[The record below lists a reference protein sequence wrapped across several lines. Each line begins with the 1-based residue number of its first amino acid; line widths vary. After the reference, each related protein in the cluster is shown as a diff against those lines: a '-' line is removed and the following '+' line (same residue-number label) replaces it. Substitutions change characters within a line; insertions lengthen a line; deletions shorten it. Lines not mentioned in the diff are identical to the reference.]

1 LNAQTQSGTALKI
14 LHIIPRFTGGG
25 PERSLLAFVAQE
37 RVVGTANRHAVAILD
52 APVSLHMLV
61 AARKL
66 GVELV
71 IRPERDALTRL
82 IEGTDIVQIHF
93 WNHPAM
99 ATLLRTLAF
108 PPARVLVWS
117 RILGIHA
124 PQVLTED
131 VARFGDRL
139 VVTSRRTLES
149 AGARHARQH
158 DVPIHHIPGIADM
171 GRLDGFVPR
180 QHDGVCVGYIGVVNE
195 TKMHPR
201 FAEMSA
207 AVCAPEI
214 RFVVCGGGGGEAH
227 LRSRLSALGIAERV
241 AIRGA
246 IENIREAL
254 EEFDI
259 FGYPLADD
267 TYATSEKALQE
278 AMWVGVPPVVF
289 PHGGLRDLVEH
300 ERTGLVVTTE
310 QGYSDAIERLARD
323 TVLRCRLGE
332 EARSFARAEFEPAR
346 WSRILNELLRTMM
359 DEPLKTR
366 EPWPG
371 AGDSAAANFVRSLG
385 DQAGPFATALAEPVG
400 ASRRRAAAN
409 GQIAAASRLLANGEG
424 GVAHYC
430 NAFPDDPDLRFW
442 AGLISEAAARGR
454 AARQENHRARG
465 PV

>member
-1 LNAQTQSGTALKI
+1 MNAQTQSGTALKI
-14 LHIIPRFTGGG
+14 LHIIPRFIGGG

-37 RVVGTANRHAVAILD
+37 RVVGTANRHVVAILD
-52 APVSLHMLV
+52 APVSLHMLI

-71 IRPERDALTRL
+71 IRPERDALRRL
-82 IEGTDIVQIHF
+82 IERTDLVQIHF

-99 ATLLRTLAF
+99 ATLLRTLPF
-108 PPARVLVWS
+108 PPARVLIWS
-117 RILGIHA
+117 RILGIRA

-149 AGARHARQH
+149 AGAQHAGQH
-158 DVPIHHIPGIADM
+158 DIPIHYIPGIADM
-171 GRLDGFVPR
+171 SRLDGFVPR
-180 QHDGVCVGYIGVVNE
+180 QHDGTCVGYIGVVNE

-207 AVCAPEI
+207 AVRASEI
-214 RFVVCGGGGGEAH
+214 RFVVCGGGGGGVD
-227 LRSRLSALGIAERV
+227 LRSRFSVLGIAERV
-241 AIRGA
+241 AICGA
-246 IENIREAL
+246 VENIRAAL

-310 QGYSDAIERLARD
+310 QEYPDAIERLARD
-323 TVLRCRLGE
+323 TVLRRRLGE
-332 EARSFARAEFEPAR
+332 EACRFARAEFEPAR
-346 WSRILNELLRTMM
+346 WSRVLNELLQTMM
-359 DEPLKTR
+359 DEPLNAR
-366 EPWPG
+366 EPLPG

-385 DQAGPFATALAEPVG
+385 NQAGPFATALAEPVE
-400 ASRRRAAAN
+400 ASGRRAAAN
-409 GQIAAASRLLANGEG
+409 EQIAAASPLLANGEG

-442 AGLISEAAARGR
+442 ASIISEAAARRR
-454 AARQENHRARG
+454 AARQDG
-465 PV
+465 Y

>member
-1 LNAQTQSGTALKI
+1 MQSGTALKI
-14 LHIIPRFTGGG
+14 LHIIPRFIGGG

-37 RVVGTANRHAVAILD
+37 RVVGTANRHAVVILD
-52 APVSLHMLV
+52 VPVSLHMLV

-82 IEGTDIVQIHF
+82 IEETDIVQIHF

-108 PPARVLVWS
+108 PPARVVVWS
-117 RILGIHA
+117 HVLGIHA

-131 VARFGDRL
+131 VVLFGDRL
-139 VVTSRRTLES
+139 VVTSRRTLGS

-158 DVPIHHIPGIADM
+158 DIPIHYVPGVADM
-171 GRLDGFVPR
+171 SRLDGFVPR
-180 QHDGVCVGYIGVVNE
+180 QHDGICVGYIGVVNE

-207 AVCAPEI
+207 AIRAPEI

-227 LRSRLSALGIAERV
+227 LRSRFSALGMADRV
-241 AIRGA
+241 AIRGV

-254 EEFDI
+254 EKFDI

-289 PHGGLRDLVEH
+289 PHGGLRDLVEN

-310 QGYSDAIERLARD
+310 QGYSDAIERLAHD
-323 TVLRCRLGE
+323 TGLRCRLGE
-332 EARSFARAEFEPAR
+332 EARRFARAEFEPAR
-346 WSRILNELLRTMM
+346 WSRVSNELLRAMM
-359 DEPLKTR
+359 DEPPRTR
-366 EPWPG
+366 EPCPG

-385 DQAGPFATALAEPVG
+385 DQAGPFATALTEPVE

-409 GQIAAASRLLANGEG
+409 EQIAAASRLLANGEG

-442 AGLISEAAARGR
+442 ASLISEAAARRR
-454 AARQENHRARG
+454 AAHQETRSPSG

>member
-1 LNAQTQSGTALKI
+1 LKI
-14 LHIIPRFTGGG
+14 LHIIPRFVGGG

-37 RVVGTANRHAVAILD
+37 RVVNTANRHVVAILD
-52 APVSLHMLV
+52 APVSLHVLI

-71 IRPERDALTRL
+71 ARPGHDALTRL
-82 IEGTDIVQIHF
+82 IERTDLVQIHF
-93 WNHPAM
+93 WNHPVM
-99 ATLLRTLAF
+99 ATLLRTLPF

-117 RILGIHA
+117 HILGFHA

-131 VARFGDRL
+131 VARFGDQL

-149 AGARHARQH
+149 AGAVHAGQH
-158 DVPIHHIPGIADM
+158 DIPIHYIPGIADM

-180 QHDGVCVGYIGVVNE
+180 QHDGTCVGYIGAVNE

-207 AVCAPEI
+207 AVRAPEI
-214 RFVVCGGGGGEAH
+214 RFVVCGGGGGEVE
-227 LRSRLSALGIAERV
+227 LRSRFSALGIAERV

-246 IENIREAL
+246 AENIRTML

-300 ERTGLVVTTE
+300 ERTGLVVTSE
-310 QGYSDAIERLARD
+310 QEYSDAIEQLARD
-323 TVLRCRLGE
+323 TVLRHRLGK
-332 EARSFARAEFEPAR
+332 EAGRFARAEFEPAR
-346 WSRILNELLRTMM
+346 WSRVLNELLRTMM
-359 DEPLKTR
+359 DEPLKAR
-366 EPWPG
+366 EPLPG
-371 AGDSAAANFVRSLG
+371 AGDGAAANFVRSLG
-385 DQAGPFATALAEPVG
+385 NQAGPFGAALAEPVE
-400 ASRRRAAAN
+400 ASGKRAAAN
-409 GQIAAASRLLANGEG
+409 KQIAAASPLLANGEG
-424 GVAHYC
+424 GVAHYA
-430 NAFPDDPDLRFW
+430 NVFPDDPDLRSW
-442 AGLISEAAARGR
+442 ASLISEAAAVRR
-454 AARQENHRARG
+454 AARRNTPPPAS
-465 PV
+465 